1 MDAHLT
7 CTQRKQVQTAMSGAR
22 KRKRLRENRPVVYRA
37 NNELQ
42 TEKTMS
48 EKTTTIAVRV
58 PAAVATEIED
68 LAKEG
73 GQTKSD
79 WIRDKVMQAIHGAET
94 PDAGRPQQSNDTS
107 SLQAILEPIE
117 TALKQRDLELKA
129 ELASIRG
136 AINQAAKAHRDDL
149 ALIAEVGQ
157 AVEKSMAE
165 ALQEA
170 CIQVLSAIERLKNS
184 QPQRPPHH
192 QQRRSRP
199 GSY

>member
-1 MDAHLT
+1 
-7 CTQRKQVQTAMSGAR
+7 
-22 KRKRLRENRPVVYRA
+22 
-37 NNELQ
+37 
-42 TEKTMS
+42 MS
-48 EKTTTIAVRV
+48 EATKTIAVRV
-58 PAAVATEIED
+58 LETEAAKIEQ

-73 GQTKSD
+73 GQSKSD
-79 WIRDKVMQAIHGAET
+79 WMRDLLRQATEAEET
-94 PDAGRPQQSNDTS
+94 PSTPRLQEPGDTL
-107 SLQAILEPIE
+107 SLQTIRELIE
-117 TALKQRDLELKA
+117 AALKERDLEIKA

-184 QPQRPPHH
+184 QPQKPPHH